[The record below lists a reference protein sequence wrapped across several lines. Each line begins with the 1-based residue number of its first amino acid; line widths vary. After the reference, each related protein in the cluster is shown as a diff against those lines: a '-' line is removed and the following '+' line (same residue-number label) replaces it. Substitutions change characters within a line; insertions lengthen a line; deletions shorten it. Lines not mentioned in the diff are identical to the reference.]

1 MFINKK
7 FIICICSSILLISCS
22 TLESSLD
29 YFSLNKEEEKLSGK
43 RLDIIR
49 LNNDLLIVVI

>member
-7 FIICICSSILLISCS
+7 FLICICSFILLISCS
-22 TLESSLD
+22 SLESSLD

-49 LNNDLLIVVI
+49 LIMIY